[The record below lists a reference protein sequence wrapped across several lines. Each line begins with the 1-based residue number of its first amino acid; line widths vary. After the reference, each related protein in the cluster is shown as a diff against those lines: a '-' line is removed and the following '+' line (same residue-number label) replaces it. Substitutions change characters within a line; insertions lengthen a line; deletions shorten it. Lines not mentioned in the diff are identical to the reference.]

1 MFDVEI
7 RINQKLNHDNIVN
20 LHEIYT
26 IPKLT
31 LRAALDLIGSPQVPT

>member
-7 RINQKLNHDNIVN
+7 RINQKLNHENIVN

-31 LRAALDLIGSPQVPT
+31 LRDGV